1 MKYFYIILAVVGL
14 TLTLVPSLLLF
25 FDVMEPE
32 QMKNYML
39 IGTLLWFSGAIPWL
53 GKKKAQN

>member
-14 TLTLVPSLLLF
+14 TMTLVPSLLLF
-25 FDVMEPE
+25 FDAMEPE

>member
-1 MKYFYIILAVVGL
+1 MKYLYIILALVGL
-14 TLTLVPSLLLF
+14 SMLLVPSLLLF
-25 FDVMEPE
+25 FDLMESG

-53 GKKKAQN
+53 GKKKTQN

>member
-1 MKYFYIILAVVGL
+1 MKYLYIILAVVGL

-25 FDVMEPE
+25 FDVMEPG
-32 QMKNYML
+32 QMKNYMF

>member
-1 MKYFYIILAVVGL
+1 MKYFYIILAVIGL

-25 FDVMEPE
+25 FGVMEPG

>member
-14 TLTLVPSLLLF
+14 TMTLVPSLLLF
-25 FDVMEPE
+25 FDAMEPE
-32 QMKNYML
+32 QMKNYIL

>member
-1 MKYFYIILAVVGL
+1 MKYLFIILAAGGL
-14 TLTLVPSLLLF
+14 CMMLVPAILMYL
-25 FDVMEPE
+25 DRMDPV

-53 GKKKAQN
+53 GKKREQN

>member
-25 FDVMEPE
+25 FDVMEPG

-53 GKKKAQN
+53 GKKIAQN

>member
-14 TLTLVPSLLLF
+14 CLTLVPSLLLF
-25 FDVMEPE
+25 FDAMEPE

>member
-1 MKYFYIILAVVGL
+1 MKYFYIILAVLGL
-14 TLTLVPSLLLF
+14 ILTLVPSLLLF
-25 FDVMEPE
+25 FDAMEPG
-32 QMKNYML
+32 QMKNYIL

>member
-1 MKYFYIILAVVGL
+1 MKYFYIILAIFGL
-14 TLTLVPSLLLF
+14 TLLLLPSLLF
-25 FDVMEPE
+25 FFGKIEAE
-32 QMKNYML
+32 QMKNYMF

>member
-25 FDVMEPE
+25 FDVMEPG

-53 GKKKAQN
+53 GKKKTQN

>member
-14 TLTLVPSLLLF
+14 CLTLVPSLLLF
-25 FDVMEPE
+25 FDAMEPE
-32 QMKNYML
+32 QMKNYMF